1 MILIDNVT
9 IVDGSGDEPYI
20 GWVTVDGDRIVAV
33 GAGAPSSEAS
43 ADASERIDGSNL
55 VLAPG
60 FVDVH
65 THDDIAVVRRPDH
78 GCKTLQGVTSV
89 VVGNCGI
96 SPAPPAEDNALGP
109 ATHQSMG
116 EYLDAVDAAQ
126 PSVNVA
132 ALVGHGTIRS
142 SVMGLYN
149 DAEATDAQLGEMLD
163 VLRRAFDDG
172 AVGWSTGLAYE
183 PGRYSP
189 ESELHAFAQ
198 VAAERGAIYTTH
210 MRNESD
216 GLLESIDESIALA
229 EAHDMALQISHLKA
243 AGDQVWGDVVPAL
256 ERIDAA
262 RDRGVD
268 VMADQYP
275 YTRGST
281 LLEQVVRGG
290 ALDGGSSFA
299 KMTPAQI
306 LVASAP
312 GHPEWEGKNLE
323 EIGADNDTDPRQMAD
338 IIVEAEGR
346 DCIVVLDNMSE
357 DDVRTVLA
365 HPAVMVGS
373 DGIPAGRKPHPRLG
387 HTYPR
392 ILGRYVR
399 EEGVVGIADMI
410 RRMTAIPA
418 QRFGFVDRG
427 EIRAG
432 AYADLVLFDPAT
444 IVDTGTWTE
453 PNLPP
458 AGIVGVWV
466 NGERVADGQSVTGA
480 RPGRTIRA
488 GR

>member
-1 MILIDNVT
+1 MWL
-9 IVDGSGDEPYI
+9 
-20 GWVTVDGDRIVAV
+20 
-33 GAGAPSSEAS
+33 
-43 ADASERIDGSNL
+43 
-55 VLAPG
+55 
-60 FVDVH
+60 
-65 THDDIAVVRRPDH
+65 
-78 GCKTLQGVTSV
+78 
-89 VVGNCGI
+89 
-96 SPAPPAEDNALGP
+96 
-109 ATHQSMG
+109 
-116 EYLDAVDAAQ
+116 
-126 PSVNVA
+126 
-132 ALVGHGTIRS
+132 
-142 SVMGLYN
+142 
-149 DAEATDAQLGEMLD
+149 
-163 VLRRAFDDG
+163 
-172 AVGWSTGLAYE
+172 
-183 PGRYSP
+183 
-189 ESELHAFAQ
+189 
-198 VAAERGAIYTTH
+198 
-210 MRNESD
+210 
-216 GLLESIDESIALA
+216 
-229 EAHDMALQISHLKA
+229 
-243 AGDQVWGDVVPAL
+243 
-256 ERIDAA
+256 
-262 RDRGVD
+262 
-268 VMADQYP
+268 
-275 YTRGST
+275 
-281 LLEQVVRGG
+281 
-290 ALDGGSSFA
+290 
-299 KMTPAQI
+299 
-306 LVASAP
+306 
-312 GHPEWEGKNLE
+312 LE

-466 NGERVADGQSVTGA
+466 NGERVAEGQSVTGA

>member
-1 MILIDNVT
+1 MILIENAT
-9 IVDGSGDEPYI
+9 IVDGSGDDPFV
-20 GWVTVDGDRIVAV
+20 GWITIAGDRIMAV
-33 GAGAPSSEAS
+33 GTDAAP
-43 ADASERIDGSNL
+43 ADAEHTIDGTGL

-65 THDDIAVVRRPDH
+65 THDDIAVVRRPEH

-109 ATHQSMG
+109 ATHRSMG
-116 EYLDAVDAAQ
+116 EYLAAVEEAQ

-142 SVMGLYN
+142 AVMGLYN
-149 DAEATDAQLGEMLD
+149 EAEASETELGEMLD
-163 VLRRAFDDG
+163 VLREAFDDG

-183 PGRYSP
+183 PGRYAP
-189 ESELHAFAQ
+189 ESELSAFAQ
-198 VAAERGAIYTTH
+198 VAADHGAIYTTH

-216 GLLESIDESIALA
+216 GLLASIDESIALA

-243 AGDQVWGDVVPAL
+243 AGTQVWGEVVPAL

-262 RDRGVD
+262 RGRGVD

-281 LLEQVVRGG
+281 LLEQIVRGG

-299 KMTPAQI
+299 NMTPDQV

-312 GHPEWEGKNLE
+312 GHPEWEGKTLE
-323 EIGADNDTDPRQMAD
+323 EIGADHDTDPREMAD
-338 IIVEAEGR
+338 VIVGAEGR
-346 DCIVVLDNMSE
+346 NCIVVLDNMSE

-399 EEGVVGIADMI
+399 EAGIVGLADMV
-410 RRMTAIPA
+410 RRMTAVPA
-418 QRFGFVDRG
+418 ARFGFVDRG

-432 AYADLVLFDPAT
+432 AFADLVLFDPAT

-453 PNLPP
+453 PNVAP
-458 AGIVGVWV
+458 AGVVGVWV
-466 NGERVADGQSVTGA
+466 NGQRVVEAQQVTGE
-480 RPGRTIRA
+480 RPGRVIR
-488 GR
+488 GRVQTA